1 MKTILKLTSSLA
13 LLAALAACNGEAPED
28 SARAKAAAVM
38 KLDVA
43 QRFVSFFDAR
53 CALPESEGR
62 APLTAG
68 LKPASFLAVGRY
80 AKVPDYVE
88 LAGRNLAFWA
98 APDDPAGRVI
108 LVVEEMKGS
117 ERCASVT
124 DAFDKATFA
133 ATLRAAYPEF
143 TGDYSNDTLV
153 NTRVFV
159 GSPEGENV
167 SLVYSSYF
175 DDEHGVSALVI
186 SRAESGG

>member
-13 LLAALAACNGEAPED
+13 LLAGLAACGEEPPED
-28 SARAKAAAVM
+28 SVRARATAAM

-68 LKPASFLAVGRY
+68 LKPASFLVVGRY

-98 APDDPAGRVI
+98 SPDDPSGRAI

-117 ERCASVT
+117 ERCAAVT
-124 DAFDKATFA
+124 DSFDKATFA
-133 ATLRAAYPEF
+133 ATLRGAYPEF
-143 TGDYSNDTLV
+143 TGDYTDDVLV

-159 GSPEGENV
+159 DSPEGDDV

-186 SRAESGG
+186 SRAESGN